1 MDVLPSKPIRLA
13 LISVPY
19 GEGPQVMMPL
29 GLMNIAGY
37 VKSQLKD
44 QIEVQVF
51 DFSDADPDDQA
62 QLLEIQKWNAD
73 AIGIS
78 VYTSHVKAAV
88 DWASQLRSLI
98 PNVKIFAGGP
108 HISLNLQKFID
119 KWGRIFDF
127 CVTGEGEVPVL
138 SAMEA
143 LIRDPGLSDNSLV
156 NIPSIGFILRNGESV
171 ITLKATPLPPEE
183 WPNPLVNVKSAK
195 GRKLTFTDRKEN
207 RVRKAVAM
215 TSSRGCPMA
224 CSFCAIIVAGKD
236 GPRWRACGA
245 EHLLLWLE
253 QEYEREPFEHVYLMD
268 ANFFVRPQRV
278 REFSDGLKKK
288 FKDVTWSTSST
299 VNYII
304 RMEDDIPRLAE
315 QGLRLVEMGIES
327 GSQKQ
332 LDFLNKNAT
341 VADNLKAI
349 RILQKSSIAI
359 GLDFIMFYPDQEVSE
374 IRDNLIFIL
383 KARLTQQEVFDHYLN
398 LLILYPGTPLRAQ
411 KERELNIE
419 FDHDDLPD
427 SESLIKDEKVRHIYR
442 LFIHDFVEHHL
453 ARLQRAITG
462 LQAKIVNLTKQG
474 ASAEFTAPF
483 RLQLVLLR
491 HIPFK
496 VLWYLTEAVDF
507 SNLEIAV
514 PPYQSYIRAIE
525 QIERTLTPFK
535 NESPITQHKKAVEGG
550 YVG

>member
-1 MDVLPSKPIRLA
+1 
-13 LISVPY
+13 
-19 GEGPQVMMPL
+19 
-29 GLMNIAGY
+29 
-37 VKSQLKD
+37 
-44 QIEVQVF
+44 
-51 DFSDADPDDQA
+51 
-62 QLLEIQKWNAD
+62 
-73 AIGIS
+73 
-78 VYTSHVKAAV
+78 
-88 DWASQLRSLI
+88 
-98 PNVKIFAGGP
+98 
-108 HISLNLQKFID
+108 
-119 KWGRIFDF
+119 
-127 CVTGEGEVPVL
+127 
-138 SAMEA
+138 
-143 LIRDPGLSDNSLV
+143 
-156 NIPSIGFILRNGESV
+156 
-171 ITLKATPLPPEE
+171 
-183 WPNPLVNVKSAK
+183 
-195 GRKLTFTDRKEN
+195 
-207 RVRKAVAM
+207 
-215 TSSRGCPMA
+215 
-224 CSFCAIIVAGKD
+224 
-236 GPRWRACGA
+236 
-245 EHLLLWLE
+245 
-253 QEYEREPFEHVYLMD
+253 
-268 ANFFVRPQRV
+268 
-278 REFSDGLKKK
+278 
-288 FKDVTWSTSST
+288 
-299 VNYII
+299 
-304 RMEDDIPRLAE
+304 MEDDIPKLAE

-327 GSQKQ
+327 GSKKQ

-411 KERELNIE
+411 KERELNVE

-453 ARLQRAITG
+453 ARLHRAITG

-507 SNLEIAV
+507 SSLEIAV

-535 NESPITQHKKAVEGG
+535 NETPITQHKKAVEGG